1 MKLMLS
7 SLALLAAI
15 TVAATAQTATHKTT
29 TVHHHP
35 ATTSPVSKIPRVPGI
50 PKPLYSLK
58 YIDIIVGKGPIAETQ
73 KWYTVRY
80 TGWLPDGT
88 KFDSSYDHPGG
99 EPISFP
105 YGAKRV
111 IIGWDTGFEGMHVGG
126 KRRLFIPYQL
136 AYGETGRP
144 PVIPAKANL
153 VFDVE
158 LVSMSD
164 TQPEPPAPLT
174 SGMHLHGMP
183 PPSIASTSPKPAAA
197 DSTSQPEAGSA
208 PAESPAQ
215 ETKPTAAPDAQPQS
229 SSHPEAL

>member
-1 MKLMLS
+1 MKLMFF
-7 SLALLAAI
+7 SLALLATI
-15 TVAATAQTATHKTT
+15 TVAATAQTTTHKTAV
-29 TVHHHP
+29 VHHHP

-58 YIDIIVGKGPIAETQ
+58 YVDIIIGKGPIAEAQ

-80 TGWLPDGT
+80 TGWLPNGT

-105 YGAKRV
+105 YGARRV
-111 IIGWDTGFEGMHVGG
+111 ILGWDTGFEGMRVGG
-126 KRRLFIPYQL
+126 KRRLFVPYQL
-136 AYGETGRP
+136 AYGEPGRP

-164 TQPEPPAPLT
+164 AQPKPPAPT
-174 SGMHLHGMP
+174 
-183 PPSIASTSPKPAAA
+183 PAPADAA
-197 DSTSQPEAGSA
+197 SQPETGSA

-215 ETKPTAAPDAQPQS
+215 ETKPATAPDAQTQS
-229 SSHPEAL
+229 SPHPEAL

>member
-1 MKLMLS
+1 MTLKCFS
-7 SLALLAAI
+7 PALLTI
-15 TVAATAQTATHKTT
+15 LTVAVNAQVTSHKTAATH
-29 TVHHHP
+29 HRA
-35 ATTSPVSKIPRVPGI
+35 ATMIQASKIPRVPGI

-58 YIDIIVGKGPIAETQ
+58 YIDIIIGKGPIAETQ

-144 PVIPAKANL
+144 PVIPAKSNL

-158 LVSMSD
+158 LVGMSD
-164 TQPEPPAPLT
+164 TQPEPPA
-174 SGMHLHGMP
+174 
-183 PPSIASTSPKPAAA
+183 PKPAAA

-215 ETKPTAAPDAQPQS
+215 ETKPAAAPDAQPQS